1 MKCRMCEGQNLFEFL
16 DLGSTPPAD
25 EFKTE
30 AQLRQADAYY
40 PLQGYMCADCGL
52 AQLGFVVSP
61 ELLYRHDYPY
71 ESSTTHAVREHCARF
86 APTRAAPLGL
96 PSNERVVD

>member
-30 AQLRQADAYY
+30 PQLRQADAYY
-40 PLQGYMCADCGL
+40 PLQVYMCD
-52 AQLGFVVSP
+52 
-61 ELLYRHDYPY
+61 D
-71 ESSTTHAVREHCARF
+71 
-86 APTRAAPLGL
+86 
-96 PSNERVVD
+96 